1 MNKDTIEKK
10 KQFHKEYIKT
20 PEFEEVKKAVFERDG
35 HKCVCC
41 QRTDSLVCH
50 HTSYRHLG
58 QHNQRE
64 IDDCVT
70 LCVHCHAMGIHK
82 NPANIHWFSVEHPRN
97 CDDLREVDGVLVR
110 SNGEDFFDARTFK
123 RLKIYVNRKRNYR
136 RRVAMPNQDNV
147 QEYAYVL
154 VAKAFPEICG
164 VWFEGCHVH
173 HLNHDPNSKEWDDSA
188 SNLKVMTKEEHGQ
201 LHGKESGERGKE
213 LFSKRVA
220 QYTMSGNLVAV
231 YPSSIEAA
239 KAMDIAKSAIRN
251 VTSGARASSC
261 GYQWKTFEN
270 DEEIP
275 EFIPPVK
282 TLHERLVEASSKPVA
297 QYDKKGNLIKVYPSV
312 KAATEALG
320 FKSFSSICNC
330 LKGKSK
336 TSGGYYWKYYEDSN
350 DKQ

>member
-20 PEFEEVKKAVFERDG
+20 PEFEEVRKAVFERDG
-35 HKCVCC
+35 YKCVCC

-50 HTSYRHLG
+50 HTRYKNLG
-58 QHNQRE
+58 LHNQNE

-70 LCVHCHAMGIHK
+70 LCIHCHAMGIHK
-82 NPANIHWFSVEHPRN
+82 NPANIHWFSVDHPRN
-97 CDDLREVDGVLVR
+97 CDDLREVEGILVR
-110 SNGEDFFDARTFK
+110 SNGEDFYDAKTFR
-123 RLKIYVNRKRNYR
+123 RLKIYRNKDR
-136 RRVAMPNQDNV
+136 EHRGRVVIPDRNGE
-147 QEYAYVL
+147 QEYTYVL

-164 VWFEGCHVH
+164 EWFEGCHVH
-173 HLNHDPNSKEWDDSA
+173 HIGRNPKDDRA
-188 SNLKVMTKEEHGQ
+188 VNLRVMSEEEHKQ
-201 LHGKESGERGKE
+201 LHGIEFGERGRE
-213 LFSKRVA
+213 MFSKRVA
-220 QYTMSGNLVAV
+220 QYTMTGNLIAV
-231 YPSSIEAA
+231 YSSSIEAA

-251 VTSGARASSC
+251 VTSGASASSC

-282 TLHERLVEASSKPVA
+282 TLSERLSEAASKPVA
-297 QYDKKGNLIKVYPSV
+297 QYDKRGNLIKVYPSAKV
-312 KAATEALG
+312 AAETLG
-320 FKSFSSICNC
+320 FKSHSSICNC

-336 TSGGYYWKYYEDSN
+336 TSGGYCWKYYEDSN